1 MSEKAEHLKAAL
13 ASLSLEDRNG
23 IREYLDS
30 LEEEEEPTQEEWD
43 EYLIEL
49 VNRRMADLEAGRTK
63 LIPWEEVNREMREK
77 YG

>member
-1 MSEKAEHLKAAL
+1 MSEKLERLKADL
-13 ASLSLEDRNG
+13 ASLSLEDRDG

-30 LEEEEEPTQEEWD
+30 LEEEEPSQEEWD

-49 VNRRMADLEAGRTK
+49 VSRRTADLESGRTT
-63 LIPWEEVNREMREK
+63 LIAWEEVNREMREK

>member
-1 MSEKAEHLKAAL
+1 MSEKAEKLKAEL
-13 ASLSLEDRNG
+13 ASLSLEDRDG

-30 LEEEEEPTQEEWD
+30 LEEEEPTQEEWD

-49 VNRRMADLEAGRTK
+49 CEERLANLAAGRTK
-63 LIPWEEVNREMREK
+63 LIPWEEVDRKMREK